1 MIFPRFSAS
10 PFPRF
15 AVALCSRD
23 SRLAAEE
30 AFHDAWARQ
39 IEVEAIDVDL
49 AFHPTISPET
59 HYALERL
66 GDLKGRRVLDL
77 GCGAGEASV
86 CLARRGARVWAAD
99 LSGEMLRA
107 AGRLAE
113 RYGVRGRVRLV
124 KVDAEAMAFPSGAFD
139 AVYGFGV
146 LHHLDLDAAAT
157 EVARVLRPGGRAVF
171 VEPLKYNPII
181 NLYRWMSPDVHT
193 RDEHPMSFA
202 DFERVGRRFRE
213 VGHREFQ
220 LLALLIHVYFFAILK
235 LDPRTERYW
244 KRAVQDGRRFEGWF
258 RAIRWADRAL
268 LRCVPPLR
276 RMSWASVVELVK

>member
-1 MIFPRFSAS
+1 MGSGFNIPLKREGMQG
-10 PFPRF
+10 R
-15 AVALCSRD
+15 LYK
-23 SRLAAEE
+23 SRLTAEE

-49 AFHPTISPET
+49 AFHPFISPET

-66 GDLKGRRVLDL
+66 GDLAGRRVLDL

-86 CLARRGARVWAAD
+86 CFARRGARVWAAD

-107 AGRLAE
+107 ARRLAE
-113 RYGVRGRVRLV
+113 RYGVRERIQFV
-124 KVDAEAMAFPSGAFD
+124 KVNAEAMAFPSGAFD
-139 AVYGFGV
+139 YVYGFGV
-146 LHHLDLDAAAT
+146 LHHLDLDAAAA
-157 EVARVLRPGGRAVF
+157 EVVRVLRPDGAAVF

-181 NLYRWMSPDVHT
+181 NLYRRMSPDVHT
-193 RDEHPMSFA
+193 WDEHPMSFA

-213 VGHREFQ
+213 MRHREFQ
-220 LLALLIHVYFFAILK
+220 LLALLIHIYFFTILK

-258 RAIRWADRAL
+258 RAIRRIDRAL
-268 LRCVPPLR
+268 LRWVPPLR
-276 RMSWASVVELVK
+276 PMSWASVVELVK